1 MSLWFGASLFWG
13 AAACALVV
21 PAIIRLQRREHAGQ
35 QIYEDGPKSHVV
47 KAGTPTF
54 GGIAFALAAAGGLA
68 IAFAAPALR
77 PGALAHE
84 LPLACL
90 VLGAGAIGFVDDY
103 LIVRARRALGL
114 RARAKFALIC
124 VVAAA
129 YVLWIDRSDPAGNV
143 ELWFGTSLVMPHIF
157 WFVLSV
163 LAIVGA
169 ANAVNLTDGLD
180 GLATGT
186 VLPTLLALQLPLQR
200 GGPGPTS
207 IGLAALGAC
216 AVFLWYNR
224 HPAQIF
230 MGDTGSLALGAL
242 LAGIAIQ
249 THLVLLLPLFGA
261 VFVFEALSVI
271 LQVASFK
278 AFRRR
283 IFRMSPLHHHF
294 ELSGWR
300 ESAVTASFVSVQVL
314 FAAATWLACWAF
326 PGNKSV

>member
-1 MSLWFGASLFWG
+1 MVSLIWG
-13 AAACALVV
+13 AAACTLIV
-21 PAIIRLQRREHAGQ
+21 PALIRLQRREQAGQ
-35 QIYEDGPKSHVV
+35 QIYEDGPKSHAV

-54 GGIAFALAAAGGLA
+54 GGVAFALAAAGGLA
-68 IAFAAPALR
+68 IAFAAPGLR
-77 PGALAHE
+77 AEAVARE
-84 LPLACL
+84 LPLG
-90 VLGAGAIGFVDDY
+90 VLALAASAIGFVDDY

-124 VVAAA
+124 VVAVA
-129 YVLWIDRSDPAGNV
+129 YVMWIDRGDPRSAV
-143 ELWFGTSLVMPHIF
+143 QFWFGANVVMPHVL
-157 WFVLSV
+157 WFIVSV

-180 GLATGT
+180 GLAAGT
-186 VLPTLLALQLPLQR
+186 VLPTLLVLQLPLHSA
-200 GGPGPTS
+200 GLGPTS
-207 IGLAALGAC
+207 IGFAVVGAC

-242 LAGIAIQ
+242 LAGLAIQ
-249 THLVLLLPLFGA
+249 AHLVLVLPLFGA
-261 VFVFEALSVI
+261 MFVFEALSVI

-283 IFRMSPLHHHF
+283 VFRMSPLHHHF

-300 ESAVTASFVSVQVL
+300 ESAVTAAFVSVQVL
-314 FAAATWLACWAF
+314 FAAATWVACWAF
-326 PGNKSV
+326 PGGNRG